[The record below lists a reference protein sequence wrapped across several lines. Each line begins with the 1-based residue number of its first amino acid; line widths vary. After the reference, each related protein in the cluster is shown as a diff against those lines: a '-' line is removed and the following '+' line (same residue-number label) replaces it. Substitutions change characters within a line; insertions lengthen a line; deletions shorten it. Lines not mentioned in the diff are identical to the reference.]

1 MSSVRISRQTH
12 FPPQKHPSTPTAQ
25 NLYIIPPHVPCVIPQ
40 NIVQAVCRWCWGQL
54 AVVSFVRNCLGR
66 SVSCSWVKT
75 QLEPIRIRN
84 RRRWNVESQRNF
96 FSHCEKKYENR
107 VKYKGVK
114 KLLVW
119 FWLWA
124 ALEVKMSEC
133 YWQGWILQMQWI
145 AWFVRLDWQI
155 FWCNTF
161 SRVIEHNQC
170 DFIKIAISSELQNN
184 QIFKFVNAFD

>member
-1 MSSVRISRQTH
+1 MCYSSKYCASSVSLVLG
-12 FPPQKHPSTPTAQ
+12 TACSCQ
-25 NLYIIPPHVPCVIPQ
+25 FCPKLPRSV
-40 NIVQAVCRWCWGQL
+40 GQL
-54 AVVSFVRNCLGR
+54 FVGQNTT
-66 SVSCSWVKT
+66 WTDQDQEQEEVKCWIT
-75 QLEPIRIRN
+75 KE
-84 RRRWNVESQRNF
+84 F
-96 FSHCEKKYENR
+96 FLHCEKKYENR

-170 DFIKIAISSELQNN
+170 DLIKIAISSELQNKPDFQTCQCFWLVIQLN
-184 QIFKFVNAFD
+184 RLSSSDIQINLFI